1 MALWERIQNSFFQ
14 ICNPIFL
21 MDQVL
26 NLWNTSIST
35 VGRCG
40 STLLCKAL
48 DQLPMLQSISEPD
61 VFAVLAL
68 HYDDNVFGCFSNA
81 RTNKETLVTITRVAT
96 LLLNNYFLSRAPEK
110 SSICYKLRSE
120 TIDAAE
126 LLQKGM
132 PSAKNIYLYR
142 NCFSF
147 GESCV
152 RLSLGGSYTLYWFLS
167 TLRVDSAYLWYKYK
181 YYPGSN
187 NGFYEYMGNVP
198 ENENVPFRHGFY
210 WCFACLWWRNIEKA
224 VAMTQADPDNFFHA
238 ILRYEDLSTRNE
250 ELVLKVAKNLDLL
263 GDSKSLVTEASVLS
277 SIASVFKS
285 NSQLGTELASQ
296 RDIENKDDVWF
307 GEWEKQQINDVLQYL
322 GCSVKNGDFVV
333 PGTI

>member
-1 MALWERIQNSFFQ
+1 MF
-14 ICNPIFL
+14 
-21 MDQVL
+21 
-26 NLWNTSIST
+26 T
-35 VGRCG
+35 
-40 STLLCKAL
+40 
-48 DQLPMLQSISEPD
+48 
-61 VFAVLAL
+61 VLAL

-81 RTNKETLVTITRVAT
+81 RTNKETLVTVTRVAT

-110 SSICYKLRSE
+110 SSICYKLRSQ

-126 LLQKGM
+126 LLQKSM

-152 RLSLGGSYTLYWFLS
+152 RLSLGVSYTLYWLLS
-167 TLRVDSAYLWYKYK
+167 TLRGDSAYLWYKYK
-181 YYPGSN
+181 SDYLHSN
-187 NGFYEYMGNVP
+187 NGFYEYIGNEP

-210 WCFACLWWRNIEKA
+210 WCFAYFWWRNIEKA

-238 ILRYEDLSTRNE
+238 ILRYEDLSTRKE
-250 ELVLKVAKNLDLL
+250 ELVLKVAKNLGLL
-263 GDSKSLVTEASVLS
+263 GDGKSSVAEASVLS

-296 RDIENKDDVWF
+296 RDVENKDDVWF